1 MAGLSLLEQ
10 RKIEARVLIPL
21 IEAFE
26 SRLGERETHEVVRKV
41 IEEASHERGREIAS
55 QGTGTPIEKF
65 KSLIPIFC
73 EAGALELV
81 VLNHSHDAYDF
92 NVTRCRYAEFYK
104 EMGTS
109 DLGFLLSCTRDF
121 ALASGISDK
130 LELIRTRTIMQGAG
144 YCDFR
149 LRLKK

>member
-26 SRLGERETHEVVRKV
+26 SRLGKREAHEVVRKV
-41 IEEASHERGREIAS
+41 IEEASLKRGREIAS
-55 QGTGTPIEKF
+55 QGIGRPIEEF

-73 EAGALELV
+73 EGGALELV
-81 VLNHSHDAYDF
+81 VLNDSHDAYDF

-121 ALASGISDK
+121 ALARGISDK

>member
-26 SRLGERETHEVVRKV
+26 SRLGKREAHEVVRKV
-41 IEEASHERGREIAS
+41 IEEASLKRGREIAS
-55 QGTGTPIEKF
+55 QGIGTPIEKF

-73 EAGALELV
+73 EGGALELV
-81 VLNHSHDAYDF
+81 VLNHSHDIYDF

-121 ALASGISDK
+121 ALARGISDK

>member
-26 SRLGERETHEVVRKV
+26 SRLGKREAHEVVRKV
-41 IEEASHERGREIAS
+41 IEGASLKRGREIAS
-55 QGTGTPIEKF
+55 HGTGTPIEKF
-65 KSLIPIFC
+65 QSLIPIFC
-73 EAGALELV
+73 EGGALELV
-81 VLNHSHDAYDF
+81 VFNYSDDIYDF

-109 DLGFLLSCTRDF
+109 DLGFLLSCTRDL
-121 ALASGISDK
+121 ALARGISDK
-130 LELIRTRTIMQGAG
+130 LELIRTLTIMQGAG